1 MKKFFTFIAAALFAG
16 SMMAGT
22 VTLTMEDYQ
31 ATEFSGQG
39 ISVTTAKNSSTT
51 APTYNAK
58 FKDLRV
64 YAKGSITLSAEDNI
78 TAVSFVIS
86 EQGKK
91 RLAPLTAN
99 VGSVEV
105 KGTPDFTAVWTGAAK
120 SVTLTVGDKA
130 DYGTEGNTKAGQL
143 DFTAIVV
150 TYDGEGSD
158 VPEVYDTITV
168 AQAIEIANA
177 LDDKATS
184 AKKYYVEGFAVNV
197 AEYNP
202 VYGNQDFFMV
212 ADVNSPDSIL
222 MAYRANPKKDGEPY
236 AVLAGDEVR
245 AFGKLKKFV
254 DNNKK
259 VQLEIDQ
266 PLVEFIKETEG
277 DHSIPEPQYDT
288 ITVARA
294 LEIGGA
300 LESGKSTSD
309 FYVVEGYVTALTDS
323 KGNPSADGGWAQ
335 YKNQCMW
342 IADTYDESA
351 ISKDKAFMVYQGVAT
366 DSTQITKKAKIS
378 MKCAI
383 KNYNGTIENASYPII
398 VTVLEKGD
406 EPVPPTPAQETMDT
420 ISVARALEIG
430 GALEANKTS
439 DSIYVIAG
447 YVSKI
452 VTPFDSTKMNETFW
466 MVDEKGGRAA
476 TNAAGAFEVYRGKMD
491 TVADLDAMVYVM
503 AKIYKYQ
510 AMKNNQPNGDPVI
523 ETASSPIPAVHVA
536 EAGTPEVIES
546 ITVERALAIGDSIGA
561 GNVSSKRYEIT
572 GYVSYIQ
579 EEYSS
584 FGNETFWITD
594 TKGERTNDKTK
605 AFEVYRGVPNTGKEI
620 GIDAKIKIVCYIKN
634 FSSTI
639 ENDGTNIPF
648 EVLEQGTELTYDT
661 ITVKE
666 ALAEIAKLED
676 GATTFDKYVVKGYIA
691 EVTGAYDPNFKNM
704 NITMTD
710 KFNRLEGDLT
720 AFRAK
725 IAEADVE
732 KAVAG
737 AYVYVFGALQKH
749 SNGPQIAQGGQITI
763 AEAPKV
769 DTVAITVSQAIEI
782 ASSLEKGEEAD
793 VFYAVTGYVAE
804 NIESGE
810 GTQSFWMSDSETETK
825 GDLYID
831 NVKIAAQAAD
841 HQQVRV
847 YGWVGK
853 DTEGDARILNG
864 EAVIMSG
871 EGIEQIVLTEKAQ
884 KVVVDGAIYII
895 RDNKLYNLQ
904 GAQVR

>member
-1 MKKFFTFIAAALFAG
+1 MKKLFSLIAAVLFAG

-51 APTYNAK
+51 APTYNATY
-58 FKDLRV
+58 KDLRI
-64 YAKGSITLSAEDNI
+64 YAKGSITLSAQENI
-78 TAVSFVIS
+78 TAISFVIS
-86 EQGKK
+86 SQGKK
-91 RLAPLTAN
+91 RLAPLTASE
-99 VGSVEV
+99 GSVV
-105 KGTPDFTAVWTGAAK
+105 VTGTPDFTAEWTGSAT

-130 DYGTEGNTKAGQL
+130 DYGTDGNTKAGQL
-143 DFTAIVV
+143 EFTAIVV
-150 TYDGEGSD
+150 TYDGEGGD

-197 AEYNP
+197 AEYSP

-212 ADVNSPDSIL
+212 EDVNAPDSIL
-222 MAYRANPKKDGEPY
+222 MAYRTNPKKDGQAY
-236 AVLAGDEVR
+236 AVLAGDQVR

-254 DNNKK
+254 DSNKK

-266 PLVEFIKETEG
+266 PLVEFVKETEG

-300 LESGKSTSD
+300 LESGKSTTD

-406 EPVPPTPAQETMDT
+406 DPVPPTPAQETMDT
-420 ISVARALEIG
+420 ITVARALEIG
-430 GALEANKTS
+430 GALEANKTT

-452 VTPFDSTKMNETFW
+452 VTPFDSTQMNETFW

-491 TVADLDAMVYVM
+491 TVADLDAMVYVT

-510 AMKNNQPNGDPVI
+510 PMKDNQPSGDPVI
-523 ETASSPIPAVHVA
+523 ETASNPIPAVHVE

-546 ITVERALAIGDSIGA
+546 ITVARALAIGDSIGA
-561 GNVSSKRYEIT
+561 GNITSERYEIT

-579 EEYSS
+579 EEFSS
-584 FGNETFWITD
+584 YGNETFWITD
-594 TKGERTNDKTK
+594 EKGARTNDKTK

-620 GIDAKIKIVCYIKN
+620 GYDAKIKIVCYIKN
-634 FSSTI
+634 YSSTI

-648 EVLEQGTELTYDT
+648 EVLEQGALLTVDT
-661 ITVKE
+661 ITVRE
-666 ALAEIAKLED
+666 ALAKISELEE
-676 GATTFDKYVVKGYIA
+676 GATTFEKYVVKGYIA
-691 EVTGAYDPNFKNM
+691 EVTGAYDSQYKNM
-704 NITMTD
+704 TITLTD
-710 KFNRLEGDLT
+710 KFNKLT
-720 AFRAK
+720 GKLSCYRAK
-725 IAEADVE
+725 IAEEDVT
-732 KAVAG
+732 KAVPG
-737 AYVYVFGALQKH
+737 AYVHVYGNLQNYKGD
-749 SNGPQIAQGGQITI
+749 SQVAQGGQITMMD
-763 AEAPKV
+763 APKI
-769 DTVAITVSQAIEI
+769 DTVAITVAQAAEI
-782 ASSLEKGEEAD
+782 AAGLDKGDEAD
-793 VFYAVTGYVAE
+793 IYYAVTGYVADI
-804 NIESGE
+804 IEEGE
-810 GTQSFWMSDSETETK
+810 GTQSFWMSDSQEAVE
-825 GDLYID
+825 GELYID
-831 NVKIAAQAAD
+831 IANIAAPAAQ

-853 DTEGDARILNG
+853 DSDGDARIIG
-864 EAVIMSG
+864 GDAEIISA
-871 EGIEQIVLTEKAQ
+871 EGIEQLVLTEKAQ

-895 RDNKLYNLQ
+895 RDNKLFNLQ

>member
-1 MKKFFTFIAAALFAG
+1 MKKLFSLIAAVLFAG

-51 APTYNAK
+51 APAYNAT

-64 YAKGSITLSAEDNI
+64 YAKGSITLSAQENI
-78 TAVSFVIS
+78 TAISFVIS
-86 EQGKK
+86 SQGKK
-91 RLAPLTAN
+91 RLAPLTASE
-99 VGSVEV
+99 GSVV
-105 KGTPDFTAVWTGAAK
+105 VTGTPDFTAEWTGAAK

-150 TYDGEGSD
+150 TYDGEGGD
-158 VPEVYDTITV
+158 IPVVYDTITV

-197 AEYNP
+197 AEYSP

-212 ADVNSPDSIL
+212 DDVNAPDSIL
-222 MAYRANPKKDGEPY
+222 MAYRTNPKKDGQAY
-236 AVLAGDEVR
+236 AVLAGDQVR

-254 DNNKK
+254 DSNKK

-300 LESGKSTSD
+300 LESGKSTTD
-309 FYVVEGYVTALTDS
+309 FYVIEGYVTALTDS
-323 KGNPSADGGWAQ
+323 KGNSSADGGWAQ

-383 KNYNGTIENASYPII
+383 KNYNGTIENASYPIT
-398 VTVLEKGD
+398 VTVLEKGED
-406 EPVPPTPAQETMDT
+406 PVPPTQETMDT
-420 ISVARALEIG
+420 ITVARALEIG

-491 TVADLDAMVYVM
+491 TVADLDAMVYVT

-510 AMKNNQPNGDPVI
+510 PMKDNQPSGDPVI
-523 ETASSPIPAVHVA
+523 ETASSPIPAVHVE

-546 ITVERALAIGDSIGA
+546 INVAQALEIGEKLADKA
-561 GNVSSKRYEIT
+561 VSEMRYEIT
-572 GYVSYIQ
+572 GYVSYID
-579 EEYSS
+579 EPYSKQ

-605 AFEVYRGVPNTGKEI
+605 AFEVYRGKPNTNAEI
-620 GIDAKIKIVCYIKN
+620 YLDAQVKIVCYIKN
-634 FSSTI
+634 FGGTI
-639 ENDGTNIPF
+639 ENDGNNIPF
-648 EVLEQGTELTYDT
+648 EVLETGVTPNT
-661 ITVKE
+661 INVKK
-666 ALAEIAKLED
+666 AIAEIAPLEE
-676 GATTFDKYVVKGYIA
+676 GATTQDMYVVKGYIA
-691 EVTGAYDPNFKNM
+691 EVTSPYDTKYNNM
-704 NITMTD
+704 TISMTD

-720 AFRAK
+720 AYRAK
-725 IAEADVE
+725 IDKNDLEG
-732 KAVAG
+732 AVAG
-737 AYVYVFGALQKH
+737 AYVQVFGYLQKH
-749 SNGPQIAQGGQITI
+749 AENDFQVVNGKIYI

-769 DTVAITVSQAIEI
+769 DTVAITVAQAIEI
-782 ASSLEKGEEAD
+782 AASLEKGEEAD
-793 VFYAVTGYVAE
+793 VFYAVTGYVADI
-804 NIESGE
+804 IEVGE
-810 GTQSFWMSDSETETK
+810 GTQSFWMSDSETETE

-831 NVKIAAQAAD
+831 NVKIAAPAAA
-841 HQQVRV
+841 HQQVRI

-853 DTEGDARILNG
+853 DTDGDARILNG
-864 EAVIMSG
+864 DAEIIWG

>member
-16 SMMAGT
+16 SMFAEAQVDLQYTGTTSVNMVGDGANNAALVGLDETMFTVLSDKGKASNHIGLNKAGDIR
-22 VTLTMEDYQ
+22 LYAHKD
-31 ATEFSGQG
+31 SGNG
-39 ISVTTAKNSSTT
+39 C
-51 APTYNAK
+51 
-58 FKDLRV
+58 
-64 YAKGSITLSAEDNI
+64 
-78 TAVSFVIS
+78 
-86 EQGKK
+86 
-91 RLAPLTAN
+91 
-99 VGSVEV
+99 
-105 KGTPDFTAVWTGAAK
+105 
-120 SVTLTVGDKA
+120 TLTVNIA
-130 DYGTEGNTKAGQL
+130 EGTILSIALDIKQSATFVVKAGEN
-143 DFTAIVV
+143 VV
-150 TYDGEGSD
+150 TEAGGSYAINASSFSIQNTTTGSTTQLQLNKITIVHDGEGGD
-158 VPEVYDTITV
+158 VPVVYDTLTV
-168 AQAIEIANA
+168 AEAIAIADTLKDNA
-177 LDDKATS
+177 VS
-184 AKKYYVEGFAVNV
+184 SVKYYVEGFAVNV
-197 AEYNP
+197 ADYSTVYN
-202 VYGNQDFFMV
+202 NQDFFMV
-212 ADVNSPDSIL
+212 ADVNAPDSL
-222 MAYRANPKKDGEPY
+222 LQAFRATPKKDGKAY

-254 DNNKK
+254 KGGK
-259 VQLEIDQ
+259 TQLEIDQ
-266 PLVEFIKETEG
+266 PSIEFIKETEG
-277 DHSIPEPQYDT
+277 DHSISEPQIDT
-288 ITVARA
+288 ITVVRA
-294 LEIGGA
+294 LAIGDSIGH
-300 LESGKSTSD
+300 GKTTAGQ
-309 FYVVEGYVTALTDS
+309 YVIEGYVTALTDN
-323 KGNPSADGGWAQ
+323 KGVANADGGWEQ

-342 IADTYDESA
+342 VADTFDETA
-351 ISKDKAFMVYQGVAT
+351 ITKETAFFVYQGVA
-366 DSTQITKKAKIS
+366 SEQVTKGAKIRFT
-378 MKCAI
+378 CAI
-383 KNYNGTIENASYPII
+383 KNYNGMIETAASKGAITI
-398 VTVLEKGD
+398 LEKGGD
-406 EPVPPTPAQETMDT
+406 PVVPPTQETMDT

-430 GALEANKTS
+430 AALEAGKTS

-452 VTPFDSTKMNETFW
+452 VTPYDSASQNETFW

-476 TNAAGAFEVYRGKMD
+476 TNAEGAFEVYRGKMD
-491 TVADLDAMVYVM
+491 AVADLDAMVYVT

-523 ETASSPIPAVHVA
+523 ETASSPIPAVHVE

-546 ITVERALAIGDSIGA
+546 ITVARALAIGDSIGA

-605 AFEVYRGVPNTGKEI
+605 AFEVYRGKPNTGKEI

-737 AYVYVFGALQKH
+737 AYVYVFGTLQKH

-763 AEAPKV
+763 VEAPKV
-769 DTVAITVSQAIEI
+769 DTVPITVAQAIEI

-810 GTQSFWMSDSETETK
+810 GTQSFWMSDSETETE

-841 HQQVRV
+841 HQQVCV